1 MTILGVGTD
10 ILDEARIARLVR
22 SGDTR
27 FLAHW
32 YTPAEIA
39 LCNRSSRPERVAAR
53 CFAVKEATLKA
64 VGASFPGPVRWREIE
79 VLPNDHDVPA
89 VRLWGETAAYAAS
102 VGVLR
107 LHASTASHGG
117 WIAAVVVAEG

>member
-1 MTILGVGTD
+1 MTVLGVGTD
-10 ILDEARIARLVR
+10 ILDESRIARLVER
-22 SGDTR
+22 GNAR

-39 LCNRSSRPERVAAR
+39 LCDQSSRPERVAAR

-64 VGASFPGPVRWREIE
+64 VGVSFPGPIRWREIE
-79 VLPNDHDVPA
+79 VLTGEDGGPTVQLH
-89 VRLWGETAAYAAS
+89 GETATYAS
-102 VGVLR
+102 HVGVLR

-117 WIAAVVVAEG
+117 WVAAVVVAEG